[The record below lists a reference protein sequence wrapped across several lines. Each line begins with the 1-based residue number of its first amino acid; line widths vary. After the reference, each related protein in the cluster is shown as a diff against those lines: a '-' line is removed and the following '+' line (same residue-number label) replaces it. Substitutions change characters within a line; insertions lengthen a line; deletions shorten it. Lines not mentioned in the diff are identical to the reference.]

1 MKSGLSKTP
10 LPFVKVTL
18 AGKKALTEQ
27 SLGSLKNE
35 ALHKIMMLSYQ
46 DIFD

>member
-1 MKSGLSKTP
+1 MKSGLGKAS
-10 LPFVKVTL
+10 LPFVKVTF

-35 ALHKIMMLSYQ
+35 ALHKILMLSYQ
-46 DIFD
+46 NIFD